1 MRAPG
6 VAKRDMPE
14 PRSRELLNLDQL
26 NPLISIP
33 EGEIRLRDDRKKKS
47 WEVQIR
53 PFLLGIYP
61 VTQDLYREVTGT
73 APAVFS
79 GERNPVDSVSWL
91 EAIEFCNLLSGRL
104 NLEKAYVIEGPDR
117 PILFNPSAPGLRLPT
132 EAEWEY
138 ACRAGIP
145 QARYGE
151 LASIAWYEGNSG
163 KKSHPVGE
171 KLPNPWGLYDMLGNV
186 WEWCWDIYDPEVYG
200 EYRVL
205 RGGGWA
211 DPERGCLA
219 TNRRRSH
226 PTFKIDDLGFRLA
239 QSAQTHFRH
248 EKFSL
253 TSLTQNPF

>member
-1 MRAPG
+1 MMRARRVSQSG
-6 VAKRDMPE
+6 MPE
-14 PRSRELLNLDQL
+14 TDRQKLPNLDIL

-33 EGEIRLRDDRKKKS
+33 EGEIRLRDDRKKKR

-53 PFLLGIYP
+53 PFLLGKYP
-61 VTQDLYREVTGT
+61 VTQDLYFAVTGN
-73 APAVFS
+73 APSVFR

-91 EAIEFCNLLSGRL
+91 EAIEFCNLLSERS
-104 NLEKAYVIEGPDR
+104 NLESAYSIQGSDR
-117 PILFNPSAPGLRLPT
+117 QVMLNPAAPGFRLPT

-138 ACRAGIP
+138 ACRAGIQQP
-145 QARYGE
+145 RYGE
-151 LASIAWYEGNSG
+151 LESIAWYGGNSG
-163 KKSHPVGE
+163 NKSHPVAE

-239 QSAQTHFRH
+239 QSI
-248 EKFSL
+248 
-253 TSLTQNPF
+253 

>member
-1 MRAPG
+1 
-6 VAKRDMPE
+6 MPE
-14 PRSRELLNLDQL
+14 TDRQELPSLDTL

-33 EGEIRLRDDRKKKS
+33 EGEIRLRDDRKKKR

-53 PFLLGIYP
+53 PFSLGKYP
-61 VTQDLYREVTGT
+61 VTQDLYFAVTGN
-73 APAVFS
+73 APSVFR

-91 EAIEFCNLLSGRL
+91 EAIEFCNLLSERS
-104 NLEKAYVIEGPDR
+104 NLESAYSVQESDR
-117 PILFNPSAPGLRLPT
+117 QVVLNPAAPGFRLPT

-138 ACRAGIP
+138 ACRAGIQQP
-145 QARYGE
+145 RYGE
-151 LASIAWYEGNSG
+151 LEDIAWYGGNSG
-163 KKSHPVGE
+163 NNSHPVAE
-171 KLPNPWGLYDMLGNV
+171 KLPNAWGLHDMLGNV

-239 QSAQTHFRH
+239 QSI
-248 EKFSL
+248 
-253 TSLTQNPF
+253 